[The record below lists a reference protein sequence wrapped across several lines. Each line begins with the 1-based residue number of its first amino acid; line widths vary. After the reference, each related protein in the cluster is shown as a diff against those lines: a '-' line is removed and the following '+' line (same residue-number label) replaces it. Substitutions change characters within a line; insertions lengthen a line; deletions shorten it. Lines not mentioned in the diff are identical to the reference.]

1 MTDAGTACAA
11 WRLRQIVV
19 GTDFSAAGEQA
30 LARAAQLAREHRARL
45 TLAHIVLASR
55 WEDLGT
61 QIANAA
67 DIAIVSPEEAQRTA
81 DEMLQRRAAE
91 LSARDGLACDA
102 RVASGRPALELA
114 RIAADTG
121 ADLLVVGAK
130 GEHPVRS
137 LMLGTTSQKL
147 LRVANCPV
155 LVVKLGPAVD
165 YASVLAPTDFSA
177 PARCALEATAAL
189 LPQAHLHVAHAFELP
204 YDGLM
209 RFAGVDEA
217 AVAQYHA
224 AAHERLMQQLVEW
237 TAAAAVPTSRRTLHV
252 EHGHAPTR
260 IEDWVKTTRADLV
273 VIAAHG
279 KSELE
284 STLLGSV
291 SLRTVL
297 TARCD
302 VLLFRGAM
310 FG

>member
-1 MTDAGTACAA
+1 MTGSSSACAA
-11 WRLRQIVV
+11 WRLRHIIV
-19 GTDFSAAGEQA
+19 GTDFTSAGEQA
-30 LARAAQLAREHRARL
+30 LARAARLTRERGAQL
-45 TLAHIVLASR
+45 TLAHIVPASL

-61 QIANAA
+61 QVAGAVGIT
-67 DIAIVSPEEAQRTA
+67 VSPQDAQRTA
-81 DEMLQRRAAE
+81 AERLQRRAAE
-91 LSARDGLACDA
+91 LFARDGLTCNAL
-102 RVASGRPALELA
+102 VSGGRPAQELA
-114 RIAADTG
+114 RIASDTA
-121 ADLLVVGAK
+121 ADLVVVGAK

-137 LMLGTTSQKL
+137 LMLGTTAQKL
-147 LRVANCPV
+147 LRVTNSPV
-155 LVVKLGPAVD
+155 LVVKRGPPLD
-165 YASVLAPTDFSA
+165 YARVLAPTDFSA

-189 LPQAHLHVAHAFELP
+189 LPQARLHVAHAFELP

-209 RFAGVDEA
+209 RFAGVDDA

-224 AAHERLMQQLVEW
+224 AAHERLTQQLVEW
-237 TAAAAVPTSRRTLHV
+237 TDAAGVPPPRRTLHV

-260 IEDWVKTTRADLV
+260 IDDWIKSTRADLV

-297 TARCD
+297 TAPCD